1 MRQIQHAGHD
11 PATEAID
18 VEITVTIS
26 RNVENWGGE
35 DEDQPVVDAAAQL
48 LADTIAAEINEAYP
62 EADVTATTAETIDG
76 QSLRTVRCTGAPD
89 DETWETVTGYAA
101 RAEDLWEWALRTA
114 TV

>member
-1 MRQIQHAGHD
+1 
-11 PATEAID
+11 

-26 RNVENWGGE
+26 RSVENWGGE
-35 DEDQPVVDAAAQL
+35 DVDQPVVDAAAQL
-48 LADTIAAEINEAYP
+48 LADTIAAEINDAYP

-76 QSLRTVRCTGAPD
+76 QSLRTVRCTAAPD

-101 RAEDLWEWALRTA
+101 RGEDLWEWALQTA